1 MLDVS
6 ALDTQTLLHIAHIFP
21 QVYARACLAE
31 EASNS
36 LLAYSRFQWEDFLAP
51 PHIRLLIK
59 KLEAVERGE
68 IKRLAISM
76 PPRHGKSFLTSQT
89 FPAWYLGRHPNH
101 YIIHATYSK
110 DLALDFGRKVRDQMQ
125 EPGFQQVFPGVALK
139 STSTAAER
147 FETTKGGI
155 YYAVGSGG
163 PVTGRGAH
171 IFLADD
177 LVKDAEAADSEIQ
190 RKGLAEWYNKV
201 ALTRLERDMKANEK
215 GAIVL
220 IGTRWHEDDIIGY
233 VLREHAHQNWEVV
246 NIPALC
252 TEPDTD
258 PLGRAMG
265 AALWPEKFPVAELE
279 SIRQSIGP
287 RDWSALYQQAPSAD
301 DGDIFKR
308 AFWMEWDA
316 AKYGQPEVEYI
327 VQSYDT
333 AYSEKKT
340 ADYTAIQTWGVFRDK
355 SGTPCALLLGS
366 VCERVEYP
374 KLRALAQ
381 EQYKQWQPD
390 VCVIEA
396 AASGQA
402 LIADLRRAGIPVVA
416 VKADRDK
423 ITRAHACLP
432 LFESRRVYVPKGKYY
447 AGDLQNQCA
456 KFPYG
461 RHDDQVDAMLLALE
475 RLKNGYFL
483 TARTDPEPEEY
494 VRSESKG
501 YW

>member
-1 MLDVS
+1 MLDIS
-6 ALDTQTLLHIAHIFP
+6 ALDAQTLLHIAQIFP
-21 QVYARACLAE
+21 QVYERACLAE
-31 EASNS
+31 QASSS
-36 LLAYSRFQWEDFLAP
+36 LLAYSRFQWDDFLCP
-51 PHIRLLIK
+51 PHIKLLIE
-59 KLEAVERGE
+59 KLEAVERGD

-125 EPGFQQVFPGVALK
+125 EPAYQQVFPNVRLK

-147 FETTKGGI
+147 FETVQGGI

-177 LVKDAEAADSEIQ
+177 LVKDAEAADSELQ
-190 RKGLAEWYNKV
+190 RKSLAEWYNKV
-201 ALTRLERDMKANEK
+201 ALTRLERDLKANER

-233 VLREHAHQNWEVV
+233 VLREHAHQGWEVV

-252 TEPDTD
+252 IDPDTD
-258 PLGRAMG
+258 PLHRAMG
-265 AALWPEKFPVAELE
+265 DALWPEKFPVPELE

-308 AFWMEWDA
+308 VYWMEWDS
-316 AKYGQPEVEYI
+316 AKYGSPEVEYI

-355 SGTPCALLLGS
+355 GGTPCALLLGQ

-374 KLRALAQ
+374 KLRAMAQ
-381 EQYKQWQPD
+381 EQYREWQPD
-390 VCVIEA
+390 VCIVEA
-396 AASGQA
+396 AASGHA
-402 LIADLRRAGIPVVA
+402 LIPDLRRAGIPVVA
-416 VKADRDK
+416 VKTDRDK
-423 ITRAHACLP
+423 TTRAHACLP
-432 LFESRRVYVPKGKYY
+432 LFESRRVYVPKGKFY
-447 AGDLQNQCA
+447 AGELMNQCA

-461 RHDDQVDAMLLALE
+461 RHDDLVDAMLLALE

-483 TARTDPEPEEY
+483 TAKSDPEPEEY
-494 VRSESKG
+494 SRSDRKG